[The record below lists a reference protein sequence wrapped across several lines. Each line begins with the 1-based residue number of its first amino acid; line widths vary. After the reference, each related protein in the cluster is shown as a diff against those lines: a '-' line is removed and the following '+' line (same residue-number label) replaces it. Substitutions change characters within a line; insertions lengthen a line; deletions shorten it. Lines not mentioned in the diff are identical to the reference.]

1 MSAIKDDL
9 LTSIVA
15 VSTEA
20 GNKMTKVEA
29 ERALSAVLQGIIN
42 TVKEKESIRT
52 AIGTFKWVNVEA
64 RDRINPRTGE
74 KVHVPAY
81 STLKFKTSSAVRVSA
96 DAAQPAA
103 KTTAKAAVKVAAKPA
118 VKAATPARKVIAKKK

>member
-1 MSAIKDDL
+1 
-9 LTSIVA
+9 
-15 VSTEA
+15 
-20 GNKMTKVEA
+20 MTKVEA

-81 STLKFKTSSAVRVSA
+81 ATLKFKTSSAVRVSA
-96 DAAQPAA
+96 DA
-103 KTTAKAAVKVAAKPA
+103 VAAKPAAKAASKPAVKTA